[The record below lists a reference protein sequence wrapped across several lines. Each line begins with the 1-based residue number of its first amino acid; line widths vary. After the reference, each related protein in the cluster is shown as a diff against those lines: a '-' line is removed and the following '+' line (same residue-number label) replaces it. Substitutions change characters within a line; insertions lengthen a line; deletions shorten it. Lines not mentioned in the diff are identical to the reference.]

1 MLIEPNKPVIRDKMF
16 EKLGSLIVSYKKFIF
31 TLFIILILAAGAI
44 GSSVF
49 GKLDSGGYSDPNS
62 DSAKVFEYLTDDFKV
77 KDPMVVLVL
86 ESKDGVI
93 SPTASASAT
102 KLEGQIKLEPGVD
115 STLSFWSSAGAPSL
129 KSTDSKSGFLFIY
142 SKSIEWD
149 DVQDLGKRIQ
159 EKYQGNYEDLRIYA
173 SGTGVFAHAINTK
186 IADDLKLSEAIS
198 IPLTF
203 ILLVF
208 VFGSLVASA
217 MPLLVGVSAILGS
230 LLIMYLLTLFTG
242 VSVFAL
248 NLITG
253 LGLGLGIDYSLL
265 MVNRFREGLHA
276 GKTVDEAVRRTVS
289 TAGKTVFYSGL
300 TIVITLASLMLFPL
314 MFLKSFGYAGVTVV
328 IMAVL
333 GSLVALP
340 ALLAILG
347 KRINKAVVRKGAIT
361 PKEDGKWAQTARLV
375 MKRPLGV
382 VVLSLILLT
391 VFAAPIKNIVFT
403 QVDSRVLPASNPAAA
418 ASQIISERFP
428 GQEGNPIEI
437 VIPNGSQIQNKID
450 EFTAQV
456 AKVDGVV
463 RIGQSQLFRNDVRV
477 TAIHAMGPRTPDAER
492 LINEIRQ
499 LSAPAGTLIGGVAA
513 DYADTQNGIA
523 RTMPWALLWIVI
535 GVLVLLF
542 VFTGSI
548 ILPIKAVILNIL
560 SLAATLGAITWIFVD
575 GHMKWLVGEFTVTN
589 AVDTGSIILVAVVAF
604 GLSMDYELFL
614 LSRIKEEH
622 DAGKSNV
629 ESVAIGLQRSARIIT
644 AAAGLLAIVF
654 ASFILSGVTSIK
666 MLGFGVAFAI
676 ILDATLVRALLVPAL
691 MRLFGERNWWAPKAM
706 QKFTISH

>member
-1 MLIEPNKPVIRDKMF
+1 MF
-16 EKLGSLIVSYKKFIF
+16 EKLGSLIVKRRRLIF
-31 TLFIILILAAGAI
+31 SLFMVAIFSAGAI

-49 GKLDSGGYSDPNS
+49 GKLDSGGYNDPKS
-62 DSAKVFEYLTDDFKV
+62 DSAKAFEYLTDVFKV
-77 KDPMVVLVL
+77 KDPAVVLVV
-86 ESKDGVI
+86 ETSNGVND
-93 SPTASASAT
+93 PAVVATAT
-102 KLEGQIKLEPGVD
+102 KLETSLKNESGVG
-115 STLSFWSSAGAPSL
+115 STLSYWSAGGAPTL
-129 KSTDSKSGFLFIY
+129 KSSDSNSAFLFIY
-142 SKSIEWD
+142 SEDVEWD
-149 DVQDLGKRIQ
+149 NVQSLGKRIQ
-159 EKYQGNYEDLRIYA
+159 EKYEGKFENLNIYA

-208 VFGSLVASA
+208 VFGGLVASS

-230 LLIMYLLTLFTG
+230 LFVIYLLTLFTG

-265 MVNRFREGLHA
+265 VVNRFREELHS
-276 GKTVDEAVRRTVS
+276 GKSVDEAVKRTVE

-300 TIVITLASLMLFPL
+300 TVVITLAALMLFPL

-333 GSLVALP
+333 GALVALP

-347 KRINKAVVRKGAIT
+347 KRIDKAVVRKGALK
-361 PKEDGKWAQTARLV
+361 PKEDGRWAQTARFV
-375 MKRPLGV
+375 MRKPVSV
-382 VVLSLILLT
+382 VVLSLVLLT
-391 VFAAPIKNIVFT
+391 VLAAPINNIVFS
-403 QVDSRVLPASNPAAA
+403 QVDSRVLPASNPAAYA
-418 ASQIISERFP
+418 AQLITERFP

-437 VIPNGSQIQNKID
+437 IIPGGASNIEQINNYTQQI
-450 EFTAQV
+450 
-456 AKVDGVV
+456 AKVVGVV
-463 RIGQSQLFRNDVRV
+463 RVGEPQILGNDVRV
-477 TAIHAMGPRTPDAER
+477 IAVHDMGPRTPAAEALIKEIR
-492 LINEIRQ
+492 LIPSPDQ
-499 LSAPAGTLIGGVAA
+499 TLIGGVAA
-513 DYADTQNGIA
+513 DYADTQIGIA
-523 RTMPWALLWIVI
+523 KTMPWALTWIAI
-535 GVLVLLF
+535 GVLILLF
-542 VFTGSI
+542 VFTGSL

-560 SLAATLGAITWIFVD
+560 SLAATLGVITWIFVD
-575 GHMKWLVGEFTVTN
+575 GNLKWLVGDFTTTGS
-589 AVDTGSIILVAVVAF
+589 VDTGSIILVAVVAF

-622 DAGKSNV
+622 DAGRSNV
-629 ESVAIGLQRSARIIT
+629 ESVATGLQRSARIIT

-654 ASFILSGVTSIK
+654 ASFVLSGVTSIK

-691 MRLFGERNWWAPKAM
+691 MRLFGERNWWAPKSL
-706 QKFTISH
+706 KRFTIDH

>member
-1 MLIEPNKPVIRDKMF
+1 LCKIDEKVIMF
-16 EKLGSLIVSYKKFIF
+16 EKLGSAIVRRKKFIF
-31 TLFIILILAAGAI
+31 ALFVAAIIASGGI
-44 GSSVF
+44 GSAVF
-49 GKLDSGGYSDPNS
+49 GKLESGGYSDLNS
-62 DSAKVFEYLTDDFKV
+62 DSAKAFEYLTDVFKV
-77 KDPMVVLVL
+77 KEPVVVLVV
-86 ESKDGVI
+86 ETKDGLTKPESV
-93 SPTASASAT
+93 AAAT
-102 KLEGQIKLEPGVD
+102 KLEQEIKSIPGVE
-115 STLSFWSSAGAPSL
+115 STLSYWSAGGAPSL
-129 KSTDSKSGFLFIY
+129 KSSDGNSAFLFIY
-142 SKSIEWD
+142 SKSVEWEAIES
-149 DVQDLGKRIQ
+149 LGEQVGK
-159 EKYQGNYEDLRIYA
+159 KYDGNYENLRIYA
-173 SGTGVFAHAINTK
+173 SGTGVFASAINKK
-186 IADDLKLSEAIS
+186 IADDIKLSEAIS

-208 VFGSLVASA
+208 VFGGLVASG

-230 LLIMYLLTLFTG
+230 FLVMYLLTLFTG
-242 VSVFAL
+242 VSIFAL

-265 MVNRFREGLHA
+265 IVNRFREELHA
-276 GKTVDEAVRRTVS
+276 GKSVDEAIKRTVS

-347 KRINKAVVRKGAIT
+347 KNIDKAVIRKSAIT
-361 PKEDGKWAQTARLV
+361 PKEDGRWAQTARFV
-375 MKRPLGV
+375 MRRPLAV
-382 VVLSLILLT
+382 VVLSLVFLSIL
-391 VFAAPIKNIVFT
+391 AAPIKNIVFS
-403 QVDSRVLPASNPAAA
+403 QVDSRVLPANNPAAF
-418 ASQIISERFP
+418 ASKIISDRFP
-428 GQEGNPIEI
+428 GQEGNPVEI
-437 VIPNGSQIQNKID
+437 VIPKGALVQPEVTKYIS
-450 EFTAQV
+450 EV
-456 AKVDGVV
+456 AKVDG
-463 RIGQSQLFRNDVRV
+463 IVRV
-477 TAIHAMGPRTPDAER
+477 SQPQIFGDDLRITAVHSMPPRTLKGES
-492 LINEIRQ
+492 LIKDIREIK
-499 LSAPAGTLIGGVAA
+499 SPEGTLIGGIAA
-513 DYADTQNGIA
+513 DYADTQIGIA
-523 RTMPWALLWIVI
+523 KTMPWALTWIAI
-535 GVLVLLF
+535 GVLILLF

-575 GHMKWLVGEFTVTN
+575 GHLRWLVGDFTVTG

-622 DAGKSNV
+622 DAGKSNI

-654 ASFILSGVTSIK
+654 ASFIISGVTSIK

-676 ILDATLVRALLVPAL
+676 LLDATLVRALLVPAL
-691 MRLFGERNWWAPKAM
+691 MRLFGERNWWAPKSM
-706 QKFTISH
+706 KRFTINH

>member
-1 MLIEPNKPVIRDKMF
+1 MF
-16 EKLGSLIVSYKKFIF
+16 EKLGSLIVTRKKFIF
-31 TLFIILILAAGAI
+31 TLFIALILAAGAI

-49 GKLDSGGYSDPNS
+49 GKLDSGGYSDPKS
-62 DSAKVFEYLTDDFKV
+62 DSAKVFEYLTDEFKV
-77 KDPMVVLVL
+77 KDPAVVLVV
-86 ESKDGVI
+86 ETKNGII
-93 SPTASASAT
+93 SPEASASAT
-102 KLEGQIKLEPGVD
+102 RLESQIKLEPGVE
-115 STLSFWSSAGAPSL
+115 STLSFWSSGGAPSL
-129 KSTDSKSGFLFIY
+129 KSSDGNSAFLFIY

-149 DVQDLGKRIQ
+149 EVQNLGKRMQ
-159 EKYQGNYEDLRIYA
+159 EKYEGNYETLRVYA

-186 IADDLKLSEAIS
+186 IADDLKISEAIS

-203 ILLVF
+203 IFLVF

-265 MVNRFREGLHA
+265 IVNRFREELHA
-276 GKTVDEAVRRTVS
+276 GKSVEDAVRKTVS

-347 KRINKAVVRKGAIT
+347 TRINKAVVRKGAIA
-361 PKEDGKWAQTARLV
+361 PKEDGRWAQTARFV
-375 MKRPLGV
+375 MRRPVAV
-382 VVLSLILLT
+382 VTLSLILLT
-391 VFAAPIKNIVFT
+391 VLAAPIKDIVFT

-437 VIPNGSQIQNKID
+437 VVPNGAQITNQID
-450 EFTAQV
+450 QFTSEV
-456 AKVDGVV
+456 AKVDGIV
-463 RIGQSQLFRNDVRV
+463 RIGQLQSYGNDVRV
-477 TAIHAMGPRTPDAER
+477 TAIHEMSPRTPDAER
-492 LINEIRQ
+492 LINEIRDLQ
-499 LSAPAGTLIGGVAA
+499 SPTGTLIGGVAA

-535 GVLVLLF
+535 GVLLLLF

-560 SLAATLGAITWIFVD
+560 SLAATLGAITWIFVH
-575 GHMKWLVGEFTVTN
+575 GNLQWLVGEFTVTN

-654 ASFILSGVTSIK
+654 ASFMLSGVTSIK

-691 MRLFGERNWWAPKAM
+691 MRLFGERNWWAPKSM
-706 QKFTISH
+706 KKFTISH

>member
-1 MLIEPNKPVIRDKMF
+1 MVA
-16 EKLGSLIVSYKKFIF
+16 IF
-31 TLFIILILAAGAI
+31 SAGAI

-49 GKLDSGGYSDPNS
+49 GKLDSGGYNDPKS
-62 DSAKVFEYLTDDFKV
+62 DSAKAFEYLTDVFKV
-77 KDPMVVLVL
+77 KDPAVVLVV
-86 ESKDGVI
+86 ETSNGVND
-93 SPTASASAT
+93 PAVVATAT
-102 KLEGQIKLEPGVD
+102 KLETSLKNESGVG
-115 STLSFWSSAGAPSL
+115 STLSYWSAGGAPTL
-129 KSTDSKSGFLFIY
+129 KSSDSNSAFLFIY
-142 SKSIEWD
+142 SEDVEWD
-149 DVQDLGKRIQ
+149 NVQSLGKRIQ
-159 EKYQGNYEDLRIYA
+159 EKYEGKFENLNIYA

-208 VFGSLVASA
+208 VFGGLVASS

-230 LLIMYLLTLFTG
+230 LFVIYLLTLFTG

-265 MVNRFREGLHA
+265 VVNRFREELHS
-276 GKTVDEAVRRTVS
+276 GKSVDEAVKRTVE

-300 TIVITLASLMLFPL
+300 TVVITLAALMLFPL

-333 GSLVALP
+333 GALVALP

-347 KRINKAVVRKGAIT
+347 KRIDKAVVRKGALK
-361 PKEDGKWAQTARLV
+361 PKEDGRWAQTARFV
-375 MKRPLGV
+375 MRKPVSV
-382 VVLSLILLT
+382 VVLSLVLLT
-391 VFAAPIKNIVFT
+391 VLAAPIKNIVFS
-403 QVDSRVLPASNPAAA
+403 QVDSRVLPASNPAAYA
-418 ASQIISERFP
+418 AQLITERFP

-437 VIPNGSQIQNKID
+437 IIPGGASNIEQINNYTQEI
-450 EFTAQV
+450 
-456 AKVDGVV
+456 AKVVGVV
-463 RIGQSQLFRNDVRV
+463 RVGEPQILGNDVRV
-477 TAIHAMGPRTPDAER
+477 IAVHDMGPRTPAAEALIKEIR
-492 LINEIRQ
+492 LIPSPDQ
-499 LSAPAGTLIGGVAA
+499 TLIGGVAA
-513 DYADTQNGIA
+513 DYADTQIGIA
-523 RTMPWALLWIVI
+523 KTMPWALTWIAI
-535 GVLVLLF
+535 GVLILLF
-542 VFTGSI
+542 VFTGSL

-560 SLAATLGAITWIFVD
+560 SLAATLGVITWIFVD
-575 GHMKWLVGEFTVTN
+575 GNLKWLVGDFTTTGS
-589 AVDTGSIILVAVVAF
+589 VDTGSIILVAVVAF

-622 DAGKSNV
+622 DAGRSNV
-629 ESVAIGLQRSARIIT
+629 ESVATGLQRSARIIT

-654 ASFILSGVTSIK
+654 ASFVLSGVTSIK

-691 MRLFGERNWWAPKAM
+691 MRLFGERNWWAPKSL
-706 QKFTISH
+706 KRFTIDH

>member
-1 MLIEPNKPVIRDKMF
+1 MF
-16 EKLGSLIVSYKKFIF
+16 EKLGSLIVKRRRLIF
-31 TLFIILILAAGAI
+31 SLFMVAIFSAGAI

-49 GKLDSGGYSDPNS
+49 GKLDSGGYNDPKS
-62 DSAKVFEYLTDDFKV
+62 DSAKAFEYLTDVFKV
-77 KDPMVVLVL
+77 KDPAVVLVV
-86 ESKDGVI
+86 ETSNGVND
-93 SPTASASAT
+93 PAVVATAT
-102 KLEGQIKLEPGVD
+102 KLETSLKNESGVG
-115 STLSFWSSAGAPSL
+115 STLSYWSAGGAPTL
-129 KSTDSKSGFLFIY
+129 KSSDSNSAFLFIY
-142 SKSIEWD
+142 SEDVEWD
-149 DVQDLGKRIQ
+149 NVQSLGKRIQ
-159 EKYQGNYEDLRIYA
+159 EKYEGKFENLNIYA

-208 VFGSLVASA
+208 VFGGLVASS

-230 LLIMYLLTLFTG
+230 LFVIYLLTLFTG

-265 MVNRFREGLHA
+265 VVNRFREELHS
-276 GKTVDEAVRRTVS
+276 GKSVDEAVKRTVE

-300 TIVITLASLMLFPL
+300 TVVITLAALMLFPL

-333 GSLVALP
+333 GALVALP

-347 KRINKAVVRKGAIT
+347 KRIDKAVVRKGALK
-361 PKEDGKWAQTARLV
+361 PKEDGRWAQTARFV
-375 MKRPLGV
+375 MRKPVSV
-382 VVLSLILLT
+382 VVLSLVLLT
-391 VFAAPIKNIVFT
+391 VLAAPIKNIVFS
-403 QVDSRVLPASNPAAA
+403 QVDSRVLPASNPAAYA
-418 ASQIISERFP
+418 AQLITERFP

-437 VIPNGSQIQNKID
+437 IIPGGASNIEQINNYTQQI
-450 EFTAQV
+450 
-456 AKVDGVV
+456 AKVVGVV
-463 RIGQSQLFRNDVRV
+463 RVGEPQILGNDVRV
-477 TAIHAMGPRTPDAER
+477 IAVHDMGPRTPAAEALIKDIR
-492 LINEIRQ
+492 LIPSPDQ
-499 LSAPAGTLIGGVAA
+499 TLIGGVAA
-513 DYADTQNGIA
+513 DYADTQIGIA
-523 RTMPWALLWIVI
+523 KTMPWALTWIAI
-535 GVLVLLF
+535 GVLILLF
-542 VFTGSI
+542 VFTGSL

-560 SLAATLGAITWIFVD
+560 SLAATLGVITWIFVD
-575 GHMKWLVGEFTVTN
+575 GNLKWLVGDFTTTGS
-589 AVDTGSIILVAVVAF
+589 VDTGSIILVAVVAF

-622 DAGKSNV
+622 DAGRSNV
-629 ESVAIGLQRSARIIT
+629 ESVATGLQRSARIIT

-654 ASFILSGVTSIK
+654 ASFVLSGVTSIK

-691 MRLFGERNWWAPKAM
+691 MRLFGERNWWAPKSL
-706 QKFTISH
+706 KRFTIDH

>member
-1 MLIEPNKPVIRDKMF
+1 MF
-16 EKLGSLIVSYKKFIF
+16 EKLGSLIVNRKKLIF
-31 TLFIILILAAGAI
+31 TVFIISILSAGVI

-49 GKLDSGGYSDPNS
+49 GKLDSGGYSDPKS
-62 DSAKVFEYLTDDFKV
+62 DSAKAFEYLTDVFKV
-77 KDPMVVLVL
+77 KDPAVVLVVETQTEL
-86 ESKDGVI
+86 TDPAVVA
-93 SPTASASAT
+93 TAT
-102 KLEGQIKLEPGVD
+102 KLESIIKTEEGVG
-115 STLSFWSSAGAPSL
+115 STLSYWSSGGAPSL
-129 KSTDSKSGFLFIY
+129 KSSDSKSAFLFVY
-142 SKSIEWD
+142 SEDVEWD
-149 DVQDLGKRIQ
+149 TVQSLGKRMQ
-159 EKYQGNYEDLRIYA
+159 AKYDGKFENLTIYA

-186 IADDLKLSEAIS
+186 IADDLKLSESIS

-208 VFGSLVASA
+208 VFGGLVASA

-230 LLIMYLLTLFTG
+230 FLIIYLLTLFTG

-265 MVNRFREGLHA
+265 MVNRFREELHA
-276 GKTVDEAVRRTVS
+276 GKSVDEAIKRTVA

-347 KRINKAVVRKGAIT
+347 NRIDKAVVRKSAIT
-361 PKEDGKWAQTARLV
+361 PKEDGRWAQTARFV
-375 MKRPLGV
+375 MRKPVSV
-382 VVLSLILLT
+382 VVLCLIALG
-391 VFAAPIKNIVFT
+391 VFAAPITNIVFS
-403 QVDSRVLPASNPAAA
+403 QVDSRVLPASNPAAY
-418 ASQIISERFP
+418 ASQLITERFP

-437 VIPNGSQIQNKID
+437 IIPGG
-450 EFTAQV
+450 A
-456 AKVDGVV
+456 AKLEEIKNYTTEISKVKGVV
-463 RIGQSQLFRNDVRV
+463 RIGEPQVLGNDVRV
-477 TAIHAMGPRTPDAER
+477 IAIHDMGPRTPLAEV
-492 LINEIRQ
+492 LIKEIRQ
-499 LSAPAGTLIGGVAA
+499 IPAPDQTLVGGVAA
-513 DYADTQNGIA
+513 DYADTQIGIA
-523 RTMPWALLWIVI
+523 RTMPWALTWIAV

-542 VFTGSI
+542 LFTGSI

-560 SLAATLGAITWIFVD
+560 SLAATLGVITWIFVD
-575 GHMKWLVGEFTVTN
+575 GHLKWLVGDFTVTG

-629 ESVAIGLQRSARIIT
+629 EAVATGLQRSARIIT

-691 MRLFGERNWWAPKAM
+691 MRLFGERNWWAPKSM
-706 QKFTISH
+706 KRFTLDH